1 MTAKK
6 GKGPGQRAP
15 LTPMFMG
22 VRVTLSVNEAA
33 QALGCARSTL
43 YKMKLPVTRAT
54 GRPRFFAEDINLRL
68 LLTTETP

>member
-1 MTAKK
+1 
-6 GKGPGQRAP
+6 
-15 LTPMFMG
+15 MFMG

-68 LLTTETP
+68 LLTMETS